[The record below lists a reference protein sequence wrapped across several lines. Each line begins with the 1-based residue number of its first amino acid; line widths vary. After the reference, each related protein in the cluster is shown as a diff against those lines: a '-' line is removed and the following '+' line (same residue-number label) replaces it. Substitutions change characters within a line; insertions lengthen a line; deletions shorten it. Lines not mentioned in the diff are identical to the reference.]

1 LGIVDSNGGHD
12 LIVKGHFEE
21 TGLALDQVRKINMT
35 TDINGF
41 AGRLKRRENG
51 GMISGWVGTPDPM
64 FVNHLAQED
73 FDTVVLDMQHGMWD
87 MASAANGI
95 AYVRLAGKPAIARIP
110 VGDFASASRLLDA
123 GASAIIAPMI
133 NSADDARALVKA
145 TKYPPLGERS
155 WGPSLALN
163 HFGLSAEDYLQ
174 TANSLTVTIAMVETR
189 TALDAID
196 EILSVDG
203 IDGIFVGPSDLSIAL
218 SNGARLAPDSVAVD
232 QALATAL
239 ARCRAHGKVIC
250 AFGGDGDRAGQY
262 LKLGLDLVIA
272 GTDTAQLRA
281 GARAAIQT
289 ARNIADS

>member
-1 LGIVDSNGGHD
+1 
-12 LIVKGHFEE
+12 
-21 TGLALDQVRKINMT
+21 MT
-35 TDINGF
+35 TDISGF

-51 GMISGWVGTPDPM
+51 GMISGWVGVPDPM
-64 FVNHLAQED
+64 LVNHLAQED

-87 MASAANGI
+87 MTSAANGI

-110 VGDFASASRLLDA
+110 VGDFAAASRLLDA

-163 HFGLSAEDYLQ
+163 HFGLPAEDYLQ

-196 EILSVDG
+196 EILAVDG

-218 SNGARLAPDSVAVD
+218 SNGARLAPDSAAID

-239 ARCRAHGKVIC
+239 ARCRAHGKMIC
-250 AFGGDGDRAGQY
+250 AFGSDGTRAGEY

-272 GTDTAQLRA
+272 GTETAQLRA
-281 GARAAIQT
+281 GARTAIQA
-289 ARNIADS
+289 ARKIADQS

>member
-1 LGIVDSNGGHD
+1 MS
-12 LIVKGHFEE
+12 
-21 TGLALDQVRKINMT
+21 AA
-35 TDINGF
+35 DIDGF
-41 AGRLKRRENG
+41 AARIRNHESQ
-51 GMISGWVGTPDPM
+51 MISAWVGIPDPLL
-64 FVNHLAQED
+64 VNHLAQEA
-73 FDTVVLDMQHGMWD
+73 FDAVVLDMQHGMWD
-87 MASAANGI
+87 LPSAAAAVGH
-95 AYVRLAGKPAIARIP
+95 VRIAGKPALARIP

-163 HFGLSAEDYLQ
+163 HFGISAEDYLQ
-174 TANSLTVTIAMVETR
+174 SANSLTVTIAMVETR
-189 TALDAID
+189 MALDAID
-196 EILSVDG
+196 EILAVDG

-218 SNGARLAPDSVAVD
+218 SNGARLAPESAAID
-232 QALATAL
+232 QALSTVL

-272 GTDTAQLRA
+272 GAETAQLRA
-281 GARAAIQT
+281 GARTAIQT
-289 ARNIADS
+289 ARKIASS